1 MRSAPS
7 FCKPCSAVESWSI
20 ARQTG
25 VYFFIISLIML
36 PIAYVAY
43 WMEHS
48 VAGVLG
54 YFGVFVLIFAVIWGI
69 QFVIGKWNVK
79 KMNEK
84 ISEEKQD

>member
-1 MRSAPS
+1 M
-7 FCKPCSAVESWSI
+7 ESWSI

-25 VYFFIISLIML
+25 VYFLIISLIML
-36 PIAYVAY
+36 PIAYATY

-69 QFVIGKWNVK
+69 QFAIGKRNVK

-84 ISEEKQD
+84 ISEDRP